1 MKFTWGNQHKT
12 NLFTLLFLYFLIVL
26 IVPLGLFSAYYA
38 LAGNTNQER
47 YLMRQAMNMTTH
59 DASTIAQAIES
70 YRHKAYQLSTNP
82 LVVEILKADS
92 LASESP
98 QSRELYELLFTVMHG
113 DIYLASA
120 NLVSN
125 SGKVRVSTH
134 VFPEVYDLRYQGNDW
149 DMASIIN
156 QNSQVSPTASLISI
170 QSHRIAENGK
180 QVVASILRRVY
191 DHGGTNLGYLVVD
204 LYADALSPQIN
215 SDLVLTDMLLV
226 DTKSF
231 YATSLVHP
239 ERFGSF
245 DRFPALKTLD
255 GDYTPRSFPSDTSII
270 AISPI
275 GETGLHLV
283 GSLSSAPFFQSME
296 NWLSAFS
303 TTMIIG
309 VVLALGLSYFFSRSI
324 ARPIRNLAKQ
334 MREVEQGELKHREVS
349 SAIREFSQL
358 EHSYNVMIEQ
368 IISLLDLTREEQA
381 KLSEA
386 ERKALESQMN
396 PHFLF
401 NTLNTIKALARLHG
415 EKDIYTITVKLGKLL
430 RSSIDNRE
438 SEATLEQS
446 MALIESYLTIQ
457 KLRFADKLTTEVYL
471 DPSCK
476 HIKTP
481 KLIIQPLVENA
492 IIHGLEPKVGSWN
505 LSVRVERTGERI
517 SITVG
522 DDGVGFPPDRLPRD
536 LDELANSPHVGVYNV
551 YRRLFLKYGR
561 KLHFSLKS
569 KEGEGTWATISF
581 PDEEAIK
588 EEMQ

>member
-1 MKFTWGNQHKT
+1 MKFPWGNHRKP

-47 YLMRQAMNMTTH
+47 YLMRQAMNMTTG
-59 DASTIAQAIES
+59 DANTVAQALES

-82 LVVEILKADS
+82 LVVEIMKADS
-92 LASESP
+92 LEAESS

-134 VFPEVYDLRYQGNDW
+134 VFPEVYDLRYHGNDW

-191 DHGGTNLGYLVVD
+191 DHEGTNLGYLVVD
-204 LYADALSPQIN
+204 MYADALSPQAN
-215 SDLVLTDMLLV
+215 SDHVLTDMLLV

-245 DRFPALKTLD
+245 DRFPALNSLD
-255 GDYTPRSFPSDTSII
+255 GNYTPRSLPSDTSII

-275 GETGLHLV
+275 GDTGLHLV

-309 VVLALGLSYFFSRSI
+309 VVLALGLSYLFSRSI
-324 ARPIRNLAKQ
+324 ARPIRNLAKR
-334 MREVEQGELKHREVS
+334 MREVEQGELEHREVS

-358 EHSYNVMIEQ
+358 EHSYNVMSKQ

-415 EKDIYTITVKLGKLL
+415 EDDIYTITVKLGKLL

-457 KLRFADKLTTEVYL
+457 KLRFADKLTTEIYL

-492 IIHGLEPKVGSWN
+492 IIHGLEPKVGSWS
-505 LSVRVERTGERI
+505 LIVRVERTGERI

-522 DDGVGFPPDRLPRD
+522 DDGVGFPPDRLPD
-536 LDELANSPHVGVYNV
+536 NLDELANSPHVGVYNV

-561 KLHFSLKS
+561 KLHFSLES

>member
-1 MKFTWGNQHKT
+1 MKFNWGNKHKT

-47 YLMRQAMNMTTH
+47 YLMRQAMNMTTR
-59 DASTIAQAIES
+59 DANTVAQALES

-82 LVVEILKADS
+82 LVVEILKADI
-92 LASESP
+92 LEAESS

-170 QSHRIAENGK
+170 QSHRIAENGR

-191 DHGGTNLGYLVVD
+191 DQEGTNLGYLVVD
-204 LYADALSPQIN
+204 MYADALSPQVN
-215 SDLVLTDMLLV
+215 SDHVLTDMLLV

-245 DRFPALKTLD
+245 DRFPALNSLE
-255 GDYTPRSFPSDTSII
+255 GNYTPRSLPSDTSII

-275 GETGLHLV
+275 GNTGLHLV

-309 VVLALGLSYFFSRSI
+309 VVLALGLSYLFSRSI
-324 ARPIRNLAKQ
+324 ARPIRNLAKR
-334 MREVEQGELKHREVS
+334 MREVEQGELEHREVS

-358 EHSYNVMIEQ
+358 EHSYNVMIKQ

-415 EKDIYTITVKLGKLL
+415 EEDIYTITVKLGKLL

-476 HIKTP
+476 NIKTP

-505 LSVRVERTGERI
+505 LSVRVERKEDRI
-517 SITVG
+517 CITVR
-522 DDGVGFPPDRLPRD
+522 DDGVGFPPDRLPEN
-536 LDELANSPHVGVYNV
+536 LEELANSPHVGVYNV

-561 KLHFSLKS
+561 KLYFSLKS
-569 KEGEGTWATISF
+569 IEGKGTWATISF
-581 PDEEAIK
+581 PDEEAVK
-588 EEMQ
+588 EEEK

>member
-1 MKFTWGNQHKT
+1 MKFNWGNKHKT

-47 YLMRQAMNMTTH
+47 YLMRQAMNMATR
-59 DASTIAQAIES
+59 DASTVAQALES

-92 LASESP
+92 LETESS

-191 DHGGTNLGYLVVD
+191 DQEGTNLGYLVVD
-204 LYADALSPQIN
+204 MYADALSPQVN
-215 SDLVLTDMLLV
+215 SEHVLTDMLLV

-245 DRFPALKTLD
+245 DRFPALNTLD
-255 GDYTPRSFPSDTSII
+255 GDYTPRSLPSDTSII

-309 VVLALGLSYFFSRSI
+309 VVLALGLSYLFSRSI
-324 ARPIRNLAKQ
+324 ARPIRNLAKR
-334 MREVEQGELKHREVS
+334 MREVEQGELEHREVS

-358 EHSYNVMIEQ
+358 EHSYNVMIKQ

-415 EKDIYTITVKLGKLL
+415 EEDIYTITVKLGKLL

-457 KLRFADKLTTEVYL
+457 KLRFADKLTTEIYL

-505 LSVRVERTGERI
+505 LIVRVERTGERI
-517 SITVG
+517 SITIG
-522 DDGVGFPPDRLPRD
+522 DDGVGFPPDRLPD
-536 LDELANSPHVGVYNV
+536 NLDELANSPHVGVYNV

>member
-1 MKFTWGNQHKT
+1 MEFTWGNQHKT

-82 LVVEILKADS
+82 LVVEILQADT

-204 LYADALSPQIN
+204 LYADALFPQVN

-368 IISLLDLTREEQA
+368 IISLLDFTREEQA

>member
-1 MKFTWGNQHKT
+1 MEFTWGNQHKT

-82 LVVEILKADS
+82 LVVEILQADT

-204 LYADALSPQIN
+204 LYADALFPQVN

>member
-1 MKFTWGNQHKT
+1 MKFPWGNQHKT

-47 YLMRQAMNMTTH
+47 YLMRQAMNMTTR
-59 DASTIAQAIES
+59 DASTVAQALES

-82 LVVEILKADS
+82 LVVEILKADR
-92 LASESP
+92 LAVESS

-170 QSHRIAENGK
+170 QSHRIAENGR

-191 DHGGTNLGYLVVD
+191 DQEGTNLGYLVVD
-204 LYADALSPQIN
+204 MYADALSPQVN
-215 SDLVLTDMLLV
+215 SDHVLTDMLLV

-245 DRFPALKTLD
+245 DRFPALNTLD
-255 GDYTPRSFPSDTSII
+255 GNYTPRSLPSDTSITTI
-270 AISPI
+270 FPI
-275 GETGLHLV
+275 GGTGLHLV
-283 GSLSSAPFFQSME
+283 GSLSSGPFFQSME
-296 NWLSAFS
+296 NWLSVFT
-303 TTMIIG
+303 TTMLIG
-309 VVLALGLSYFFSRSI
+309 VVLALCLSYLFSRSI
-324 ARPIRNLAKQ
+324 AHPIKNLAKR
-334 MREVEQGELKHREVS
+334 MREVEQGELEPQEVS
-349 SAIREFSQL
+349 SAISEFSQL
-358 EHSYNVMIEQ
+358 EHSFNVMIKQ
-368 IISLLDLTREEQA
+368 ILSLLDLTREEQA

-415 EKDIYTITVKLGKLL
+415 EEDIYTITVKLGKLL

-522 DDGVGFPPDRLPRD
+522 DDGVGFPPDRLPAN

-569 KEGEGTWATISF
+569 KEGEGTWASISF

>member
-1 MKFTWGNQHKT
+1 MKCSWGSHKKP

-38 LAGNTNQER
+38 IAGNTNQER
-47 YLMRQAMNMTTH
+47 YLMRQAMNMTTG
-59 DASTIAQAIES
+59 DANIVAQTLES

-92 LASESP
+92 LALESS

-134 VFPEVYDLRYQGNDW
+134 VFPEVYDLRYHGNDW
-149 DMASIIN
+149 DVASIIN

-170 QSHRIAENGK
+170 QGHRIAENGR

-191 DHGGTNLGYLVVD
+191 DQEGTNLGYLVVD
-204 LYADALSPQIN
+204 IYAEALSAQVN
-215 SDLVLTDMLLV
+215 NDQVLNDVLLV

-239 ERFGSF
+239 EQFGSF
-245 DRFPALKTLD
+245 DRFPALSTLD
-255 GDYTPRSFPSDTSII
+255 GDYTPRSLHSENSII
-270 AISPI
+270 AVSAI
-275 GETGLHLV
+275 GGTGLHLV
-283 GSLSSAPFFQSME
+283 GSLRSTPFFQSME
-296 NWLSAFS
+296 NWFS
-303 TTMIIG
+303 VFITTMFIG
-309 VVLALGLSYFFSRSI
+309 LLLALGLSYLFSRSI
-324 ARPIRNLAKQ
+324 ARPIKSLAKR
-334 MREVEQGELKHREVS
+334 MREVEQGKLESREVS
-349 SAIREFSQL
+349 SSISEFSQL
-358 EHSYNVMIEQ
+358 EHSFNVMIKQ

-401 NTLNTIKALARLHG
+401 NTLNTVKALARLHG

-430 RSSIDNRE
+430 RSSVDNRE

-457 KLRFADKLTTEVYL
+457 KLRFADKLTTSLYL

-476 HIKTP
+476 NTKTP

-492 IIHGLEPKVGSWN
+492 IIHGLEPKVGSWH
-505 LSVRVERTGERI
+505 LSVRVERKGERI
-517 SITVG
+517 FITVS
-522 DDGVGFPPDRLPRD
+522 DNGVGFPPGSLPENV
-536 LDELANSPHVGVYNV
+536 DELANSPHVGVYNV

-561 KLHFSLKS
+561 ELNFSLKS
-569 KEGEGTWATISF
+569 REGEGTWATISF
-581 PDEEAIK
+581 PDEEAVK
-588 EEMQ
+588 EEKK

>member
-1 MKFTWGNQHKT
+1 MKFTWGNHHKP

-47 YLMRQAMNMTTH
+47 YLMRQAMNMTTR
-59 DASTIAQAIES
+59 DASTVAQALES

-82 LVVEILKADS
+82 LVVEILKADI
-92 LASESP
+92 LEAESS

-170 QSHRIAENGK
+170 QSHRIAENGR

-191 DHGGTNLGYLVVD
+191 DQEGTNLGYLVVD
-204 LYADALSPQIN
+204 MYADALSPQVN
-215 SDLVLTDMLLV
+215 SDHVLTDMLLV

-245 DRFPALKTLD
+245 DRFPALNSLE
-255 GDYTPRSFPSDTSII
+255 GDYTPRSLPSDTSII

-275 GETGLHLV
+275 GNTGLHLV

-309 VVLALGLSYFFSRSI
+309 VVLALGLSYLFSRSI
-324 ARPIRNLAKQ
+324 ARPIKNLAKR
-334 MREVEQGELKHREVS
+334 MREVEQGELEHREVS

-358 EHSYNVMIEQ
+358 EHSFNVMIKQ

-415 EKDIYTITVKLGKLL
+415 EEDIYTITVKLGKLL

-457 KLRFADKLTTEVYL
+457 KLRFADKLTTEIYL

-505 LSVRVERTGERI
+505 LSVRVERTEERI
-517 SITVG
+517 SITVV
-522 DDGVGFPPDRLPRD
+522 DDGVGFPPDRLPD
-536 LDELANSPHVGVYNV
+536 NLDELANSPHVGVYNV